1 MEQTL
6 DTTLD
11 YRVFSATFCLL
22 AVIYLI
28 VARKNF
34 TAAAHSWAL
43 FAFDLGG
50 QKLLGVSFA
59 IVYTLIA
66 YFIIFELLVRNAT
79 KRNKVKLKTKIL
91 PIVIIL
97 AIILLK
103 IGADCFIYGL
113 DSYRFEALYASQF
126 SLIIPIVIL
135 SLSIKLNGILKT
147 LKDFII
153 SGTILFIM
161 VLLPLLP
168 SIFATQFIP
177 SISESYRITIFDIDT
192 INSCRL
198 FIYCAVF
205 AYCSYLLIKNKT
217 VRLFL
222 VALIVINILLIILNG
237 TRQYLLAVI
246 AVGFFCNIRTLN
258 LKQIAL
264 VVILVIAGAYFYNN
278 STVIQN
284 IELVNRVSSNSLQKE
299 GTESRGL
306 IWLTDFKKMFDENP
320 VMGLGFRNSGEEMV
334 MVNNTTQQET
344 KTKDNAHGFFQE
356 VFVEHGVILGILL
369 MIASLHAFLVL
380 RKKLRNYGEVT
391 RKIVIS
397 TCIMLIL
404 PLFLSGAV
412 LNGFGVFYFALLATR
427 LK

>member
-153 SGTILFIM
+153 SGTVLFTLA
-161 VLLPLLP
+161 LLPLLP
-168 SIFATQFIP
+168 SIFATQLMP
-177 SISESYRITIFDIDT
+177 SLTASYRITIFNIDT

-198 FIYCAVF
+198 FIYCTVF
-205 AYCSYLLIKNKT
+205 AYCSYLLIKNRV

-222 VALIVINILLIILNG
+222 VTLIVINIFLIILNG

-246 AVGFFCNIRTLN
+246 AAAFFCNIRSLN
-258 LKQIAL
+258 LKQIAFI
-264 VVILVIAGAYFYNN
+264 VILVIAGTYFYNN
-278 STVIQN
+278 STAIQN

-320 VMGLGFRNSGEEMV
+320 VMGLGFRNSGEEIV
-334 MVNNTTQQET
+334 MVNNVTQQET
-344 KTKDNAHGFFQE
+344 KAKDNAHGFFQE
-356 VFVEHGVILGILL
+356 VFVEHGIILGLL
-369 MIASLHAFLVL
+369 LAIASINAFLVL
-380 RKKLRNYGEVT
+380 RQKLRNYSEVT
-391 RKIVIS
+391 RKIVIA
-397 TCIMLIL
+397 TCIILIL
-404 PLFLSGAV
+404 PLFFSGGV
-412 LNGFGVFYFALLATR
+412 LNGFGVFYLALLASK
-427 LK
+427 L